1 MDIGDMILISVDDH
15 VVEPPSLGDF
25 FKEHLPQKFK
35 DRAPVVIRRDNGTDA
50 WLIEGQEIATFGLN
64 AVSGRVPEEWGYDPS
79 SFDQVRPGTYDVHER
94 VRDMNVNG
102 VLAGLNFPSWPG
114 NGGQFFTQSNDDE
127 FVAATLRAYNDW
139 YIHEWCGAYPGRF
152 IPLALSGFKLGPEW
166 MAGEIRRV
174 AELGCHAISWH
185 SEPFRFGMPD
195 YHGDEWDPALAASQD
210 CESAVVF
217 HFGGALKQMPR
228 SPFDVKPHSMPFQT
242 AIFASELLWSPMMTK
257 FPKLKFALA
266 EGGIGWYPYWLE
278 KADFVYQHHHQWT
291 GSDFGGQLP
300 SEVFKDRVLVCFIDD
315 ETGLEMR
322 HRIGVDNISWECDF
336 PHSDSTWPQAPEV
349 LMKSFDAVGVPD
361 EDIDKICWENACR
374 FYKFDP
380 FQHIAREQC
389 TVSAL
394 RAQAADVDT
403 TPRRYGRPVNEAAIE
418 DAKQN
423 IKYKSPFQ
431 HLLEP
436 NSDRRA

>member
-35 DRAPVVIRRDNGTDA
+35 DRAPKVIRRENGTDA

-64 AVSGRVPEEWGYDPS
+64 AVSGRVPEEWGYDPA

-102 VLAGLNFPSWPG
+102 LLAGLNFPSWPG
-114 NGGQFFTQSNDDE
+114 NGGQFFTQSSDDE
-127 FVAATLRAYNDW
+127 FVAAMLRAYNDW
-139 YIHEWCGAYPGRF
+139 HIHAWCGAYPGRF

-195 YHGDEWDPALAASQD
+195 YHGDDWDPALAASED

-217 HFGGALKQMPR
+217 HFGGALHQMPR

-242 AIFASELLWSPMMTK
+242 AIFASELLWSPMMMK

-315 ETGLEMR
+315 ETGIEMR
-322 HRIGVDNISWECDF
+322 HRIGVDNISWECDY

-361 EDIDKICWENACR
+361 HDIDKISWKNACR

-380 FQHIAREQC
+380 FQHIPREQC

-403 TPRRYGRPVNEAAIE
+403 TPRRYGRPVDEADIE
-418 DAKQN
+418 DARQTVT
-423 IKYKSPFQ
+423 YKSPYQ
-431 HLLEP
+431 HLLT
-436 NSDRRA
+436 